1 MTRKLIIEGNAVYEI
16 DEDTKGKRIPGMST
30 GRNVT
35 REVRKD
41 MADRDKRI

>member
-1 MTRKLIIEGNAVYEI
+1 
-16 DEDTKGKRIPGMST
+16 MST

-41 MADRDKRI
+41 MADRDKEYKKNACPVQGRRDAFGIYQLIILSD

>member
-1 MTRKLIIEGNAVYEI
+1 
-16 DEDTKGKRIPGMST
+16 MST

-41 MADRDKRI
+41 MADRDKRIQEKRLPYTGQARCVWDLSADHSV